1 MEYGD
6 LVEVWKDKFIVRDV
20 IRLDHPRW
28 DDIEETYEER
38 WESEIRE
45 LGWDDNVFYFGYD
58 VFIEVVNMETMESEI
73 IIGGTKDLGDS
84 WTVDYDSKEELGE
97 VVDLSTEGEQLWFRV
112 GIDRNGGEFVT
123 YFDTPVIVK

>member
-28 DDIEETYEER
+28 DDIEETYYER
-38 WESEIRE
+38 WNDEIQD
-45 LGWDDNVFYFGYD
+45 LGWDDNVFSFGYE
-58 VFIEVVNMETMESEI
+58 VFIEVVNVETMESEI

-84 WTVDYDSKEELGE
+84 WTTDYDSKEELGE

-123 YFDTPVIVK
+123 YFDTPQLVV